1 MVGPRAIALAPTVT
15 LIVLNVTYVYKILK
29 KYDIFNSY
37 NNLINVKDL
46 QRFWRL
52 KW

>member
-29 KYDIFNSY
+29 KYDDWSVKRDLPI
-37 NNLINVKDL
+37 NNNVVCT
-46 QRFWRL
+46 L
-52 KW
+52 KI